1 MLIKLLKANFI
12 FKKDKDYVL
21 VENKVKII
29 DEISGR
35 MLEGRRYADGLH
47 QAIEAKENVK
57 IEIENQTLLQLLI
70 KTILNYMK
78 NLQDVQGLL
87 DRKSRIF

>member
-1 MLIKLLKANFI
+1 MVHHVNQALKLTI
-12 FKKDKDYVL
+12 FLKDKDYVL

-57 IEIENQTLLQLLI
+57 IEIENQTLASITYQ
-70 KTILNYMK
+70 NYFK
-78 NLQDVQGLL
+78 LYEKLAGCTGLP
-87 DRKSRIF
+87 